1 MFSPWGGRKDVG
13 MEERIAQQLKEAAK
27 DGKVACRIA
36 LEIANTLGCSPARV
50 GEVANSEG
58 IKVAACQLG
67 CFK

>member
-1 MFSPWGGRKDVG
+1 
-13 MEERIAQQLKEAAK
+13 MEERIAQMLKEAVQ
-27 DGKVACRIA
+27 DGKVACRVA

-50 GEVANSEG
+50 GEVANAQQ